1 MKGPRIAVCQWA
13 GDKVYA
19 QPLALQ
25 HVEQRL
31 LAPVYAQCVICNM
44 SNSPST
50 DFVKRNQ
57 QHIQQLVQQRQHELN
72 LAEAAVLA
80 ESRQRQKLRE
90 KVLSMR
96 EEKCSTAQQPE
107 SEAKARSYG
116 HSDTM
121 PNCYSSPQKAASPPR
136 RCLSAANNV
145 KQAQGQG
152 SSATLLTQASKE
164 QENIVGKPYTQ
175 ALSSR
180 TSSVSPQRLPTER
193 HQVPAQHHQLC

>member
-1 MKGPRIAVCQWA
+1 
-13 GDKVYA
+13 
-19 QPLALQ
+19 
-25 HVEQRL
+25 
-31 LAPVYAQCVICNM
+31 M
-44 SNSPST
+44 SNSAST

-57 QHIQQLVQQRQHELN
+57 QHIQQLVQQRQHELS

-96 EEKCSTAQQPE
+96 EEKWSTAQQPGSDGE
-107 SEAKARSYG
+107 VRSYG

-152 SSATLLTQASKE
+152 IPAALLSQASKE

-175 ALSSR
+175 SLTSR

-193 HQVPAQHHQLC
+193 FQVPAQYQQTLPTSPKSSLVTHASNSDVMHHCCIRFCGSSRDL